1 MKYSLNRLI
10 IKSRIG
16 NRLYLITALFFI
28 ILIFELYYLIDFDFV
43 LPNFFKYIY
52 LSILFPIL
60 LVIMIL
66 SKFYTTSSDY
76 NFLFNIPLN
85 KNKILKAY
93 YIMNV
98 LSTLYFFIVISM
110 LIFFSMSSYMIILGV
125 FDIFLLYLTSIN
137 ISFLS
142 KYFFKNKFIVLL
154 FFIYLTSPLIYNYK
168 FNPVSIFLGNILYG
182 NISLL
187 ILFLATV
194 YFMKKYSYK
203 MDIYDLNIKKYP
215 EMESIKITGNSV
227 SVIYKLNLLLSNN
240 SFLFGFARKKLRIQR
255 HKIYV
260 SLSFFT
266 IIAIIFFTANY
277 IFIAYIKMITPY
289 NGKLYSYGELDYYL
303 IFYLM
308 YYILYKNSFAIGNE
322 RLWLFSM
329 SMNFNNYIRN
339 LTLAK
344 SLSTFLNILPI
355 SIAYVIIYIF
365 SGNYFI
371 LLLTLYILINSFI
384 MPVQLLLS
392 GAVSA
397 HQINDPENVQI
408 YFSLND
414 VKNTKFFV
422 LMLPLGF
429 ILSILSFFIFT
440 FFYLLIIYYIMDIIG
455 TLNLLYNKKFYDKI
469 YNYMSLN
476 FI

>member
-1 MKYSLNRLI
+1 
-10 IKSRIG
+10 
-16 NRLYLITALFFI
+16 
-28 ILIFELYYLIDFDFV
+28 
-43 LPNFFKYIY
+43 
-52 LSILFPIL
+52 
-60 LVIMIL
+60 
-66 SKFYTTSSDY
+66 
-76 NFLFNIPLN
+76 
-85 KNKILKAY
+85 
-93 YIMNV
+93 
-98 LSTLYFFIVISM
+98 
-110 LIFFSMSSYMIILGV
+110 
-125 FDIFLLYLTSIN
+125 
-137 ISFLS
+137 
-142 KYFFKNKFIVLL
+142 
-154 FFIYLTSPLIYNYK
+154 
-168 FNPVSIFLGNILYG
+168 
-182 NISLL
+182 
-187 ILFLATV
+187 
-194 YFMKKYSYK
+194 
-203 MDIYDLNIKKYP
+203 
-215 EMESIKITGNSV
+215 
-227 SVIYKLNLLLSNN
+227 
-240 SFLFGFARKKLRIQR
+240 
-255 HKIYV
+255 
-260 SLSFFT
+260 
-266 IIAIIFFTANY
+266 
-277 IFIAYIKMITPY
+277 MITPY

-469 YNYMSLN
+469 YDYMSLN